1 MDNIT
6 LNNGSMVTVG
16 AFDDIIEVIQENLSY
31 DLGVKIIEY
40 FTDIEHDKEDY
51 KEENDCLNEV
61 LSKVKRMVGLLVK
74 KYNVN
79 ETINKKDVMY
89 DILEVEEF
97 LQNW

>member
-61 LSKVKRMVGLLVK
+61 LSKVKRMVGSLVK
-74 KYNVN
+74 NI
-79 ETINKKDVMY
+79 T
-89 DILEVEEF
+89 
-97 LQNW
+97 